1 MTISE
6 SAAEPLPA
14 WLEPDNDSI
23 PPEALRNIYE
33 HLPIEVTQVCERA
46 RRAMRDE
53 FVHGVLAVHDA
64 LAKSGLFKDWCVA
77 AGLNY
82 RTAQSIVARA
92 EHAERRKQEQAS
104 ETSTPTRSLAR
115 EDSEG
120 GGDDEAGAGDA
131 EDIAYDEPEHKPT
144 DKRHNQYPYSD
155 KTTGKLVLHFQ
166 PASEKDRVVECL
178 LTIMTAQRCESREE
192 ALSYLCD
199 HYKSGTL
206 SGAA

>member
-1 MTISE
+1 MAINE
-6 SAAEPLPA
+6 SAAERLPA

-23 PPEALRNIYE
+23 PPEALRKIYGQ
-33 HLPIEVTQVCERA
+33 LPIEVTQVCERA

-64 LAKSGLFKDWCVA
+64 LAKSGLFKEWCVA

-92 EHAERRKQEQAS
+92 EQAERQKQEQAS
-104 ETSTPTRSLAR
+104 ETATQTRSLAG

-120 GGDDEAGAGDA
+120 GG
-131 EDIAYDEPEHKPT
+131 DEPEHKPT
-144 DKRHNQYPYSD
+144 DKPTDKPHNQHPYSD
-155 KTTGKLVLHFQ
+155 KTMGKLVLHFQ
-166 PASEKDRVVECL
+166 PASEKDRVVACL

-199 HYKSGTL
+199 QYTSGTL
-206 SGAA
+206 ASAA